1 MKRKLRNS
9 SFPVEY
15 HRNKSESKKN
25 IVVVSKYSCLR
36 CDLRPPYKSIWRTHG
51 IRYRQLL
58 VFKIHVM
65 ERVGSWTFPP
75 KCHWVKNPKL
85 QFIWTK
91 NFKVWGGSHWR
102 HKYDKYFHS
111 EFHQKQLT
119 NIFIPWIYPPPTNI
133 TTRTFTFLDNVAALV
148 SFITGF
154 GVGPDGRR
162 RSLSPMW
169 DWDSKLPFTIDG
181 QFRPPKNQVQL
192 SWPKGHVSR
201 GRLYGQLCKKDW
213 ELPAI
218 FAKLMGSC
226 CLCTTRTRCKP
237 GLKKSYNSA
246 SEKVNVLSGG
256 GCVNQPY
263 SGHWHTG
270 RGRSNSSPKKHVI
283 QRSNTTWILTGKH
296 HCPLLF
302 PIEWCSIRTV
312 LGKKYWALDFCH
324 GWIEWDM
331 AKRAFTV
338 GKSSSL
344 YVHLFLSG
352 FFVWYLKLK
361 MMIFFKICIDVE
373 GNIHCK
379 A

>member
-1 MKRKLRNS
+1 MAGA
-9 SFPVEY
+9 V
-15 HRNKSESKKN
+15 
-25 IVVVSKYSCLR
+25 
-36 CDLRPPYKSIWRTHG
+36 
-51 IRYRQLL
+51 
-58 VFKIHVM
+58 
-65 ERVGSWTFPP
+65 
-75 KCHWVKNPKL
+75 HWVLCETETPN
-85 QFIWTK
+85 
-91 NFKVWGGSHWR
+91 
-102 HKYDKYFHS
+102 YHS
-111 EFHQKQLT
+111 LLT
-119 NIFIPWIYPPPTNI
+119 D
-133 TTRTFTFLDNVAALV
+133 R
-148 SFITGF
+148 
-154 GVGPDGRR
+154 
-162 RSLSPMW
+162 
-169 DWDSKLPFTIDG
+169 
-181 QFRPPKNQVQL
+181 
-192 SWPKGHVSR
+192 
-201 GRLYGQLCKKDW
+201 QLCKKDW

-226 CLCTTRTRCKP
+226 CLCTMRTRCKP

-270 RGRSNSSPKKHVI
+270 RGRPNSSPKKHVI

-312 LGKKYWALDFCH
+312 LGKKYWALDFWH